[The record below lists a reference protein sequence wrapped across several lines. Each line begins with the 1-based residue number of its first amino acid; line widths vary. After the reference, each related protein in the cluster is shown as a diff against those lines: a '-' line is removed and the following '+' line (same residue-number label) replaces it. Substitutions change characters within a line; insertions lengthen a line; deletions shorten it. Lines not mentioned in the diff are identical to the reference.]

1 MDTIISQLENLQLE
15 DSPPPPLR
23 LANRQIVWTTIKSL
37 YVENKRLK
45 EYIKYILQRSPTN
58 QGCIPEWVY

>member
-1 MDTIISQLENLQLE
+1 MDTIISQLEKLKLE
-15 DSPPPPLR
+15 DSPPPPPCT
-23 LANRQIVWTTIKSL
+23 ANRQIVWTTLKSL

-45 EYIKYILQRSPTN
+45 EYIQYILQRTPTN